1 MTAAKPFII
10 LRKRDATSLRIGKI
24 VSSVHAFRSLSLCRV
39 MNVEGWEGG
48 HDGVGVGVERE
59 KYRKREIGGS
69 EMEQEMERQR

>member
-48 HDGVGVGVERE
+48 HDGWGGGVRE